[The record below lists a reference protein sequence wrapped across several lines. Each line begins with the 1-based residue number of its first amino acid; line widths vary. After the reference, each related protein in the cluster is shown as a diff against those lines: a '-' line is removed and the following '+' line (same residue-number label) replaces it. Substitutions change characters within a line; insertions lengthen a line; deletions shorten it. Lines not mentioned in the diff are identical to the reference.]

1 MHALCEVGV
10 VGEEVPDAVFAE
22 DAAFEVGRQES
33 ALVVGEVLPPFV
45 AAEVGGEDADVVL
58 YCLVAVQGFVE
69 LAYCFEGF
77 IESLFHFAD
86 A

>member
-1 MHALCEVGV
+1 MHALGEVGV
-10 VGEEVPDAVFAE
+10 VVEEVPDAVFAE
-22 DAAFEVGRQES
+22 YTALEVGRQES

-45 AAEVGGEDADVVL
+45 AAEVGGEGSDVGL
-58 YCLVAVQGFVE
+58 DCLIAVEGFVE

-77 IESLFHFAD
+77 IEALFHFAY